1 MWSRQRLDRFN
12 KKTGFSVLEY
22 ALLITA
28 IVIGL
33 VAAQTYLTRAVSS
46 KWRDAGDS
54 FGNGRQL
61 KFDGPGQTV
70 IVHTEH

>member
-1 MWSRQRLDRFN
+1 MLFRQRLNRLN
-12 KKTGFSVLEY
+12 KKTGFSILEY

-46 KWRDAGDS
+46 KWRESADS

-61 KFDGPGQTV
+61 KFDGPSKTV
-70 IVHTEH
+70 IIHHEN